1 MKKTRFICK
10 NKSND
15 GLKFS
20 EQIMKKVTIRDIAE
34 RCGVTPTVVSAVL
47 NGSGRR
53 SRCSAEKQTLIRKT
67 AAEMNYQPNI
77 FARSM
82 VTRKVPL
89 VLLMLHLDSHN
100 IVYGSRYFAESVA
113 GASALLNEN
122 GLEVTLVLYRDET
135 EQIARFTELARKGLI
150 GGVIAHVTPGHN
162 GNFIRALLESK
173 LPYVLQG
180 ETDIPAV
187 SIMPFCGENN
197 ALYAEA
203 RKRYGAKKV
212 FIHQAESGKDVLFPY
227 YDIPGYS
234 RFHYPPITPTP
245 ELTGDP
251 ENMIISFGYEYYLHL
266 NNRMKIAS
274 PVVNERQKFEF
285 LIPEGVPKLI
295 CEDAPDC
302 ISEAAKLLVQWQ
314 VYGKEPECKT
324 HYVSSHFKT
333 VLKWKDKKGEYDE
346 KNFSQSEQ

>member
-1 MKKTRFICK
+1 M
-10 NKSND
+10 
-15 GLKFS
+15 
-20 EQIMKKVTIRDIAE
+20 EQSVNKVTIRDIAE

-53 SRCSAEKQTLIRKT
+53 SRCSAEKHSLIVKT

-100 IVYGSRYFAESVA
+100 LVYGSRYFAESVA
-113 GASALLNEN
+113 GAGSILNEN
-122 GLEVTLVLYRDET
+122 DLELTLVLYRNQE
-135 EQIARFTELARKGLI
+135 EQISRFTDLARKGLI
-150 GGVIAHVTPGHN
+150 GGVIAHVTPGQN
-162 GNFIRALLESK
+162 GDFIRALLESK

-187 SIMPFCGENN
+187 SVMPFASENN
-197 ALYAEA
+197 SLYAEA
-203 RKRYGAKKV
+203 QKRYGAEKI
-212 FIHQAESGKDVLFPY
+212 FIHQAETGQDALFPY

-234 RFHYPPITPTP
+234 RFHYAPIAPTP

-251 ENMIISFGYEYYLHL
+251 KNMIVSLGYEYYLHL

-295 CEDAPDC
+295 SEDAPDC

-314 VYGKEPECKT
+314 IHGKEPECKT
-324 HYVSSHFKT
+324 HYISSHFKT
-333 VLKWKDKKGEYDE
+333 VLKWK
-346 KNFSQSEQ
+346 N